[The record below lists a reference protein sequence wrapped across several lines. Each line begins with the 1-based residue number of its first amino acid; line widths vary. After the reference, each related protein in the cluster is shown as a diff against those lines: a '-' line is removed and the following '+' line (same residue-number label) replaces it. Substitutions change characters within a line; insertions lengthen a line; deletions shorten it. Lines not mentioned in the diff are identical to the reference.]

1 MSYFK
6 AKCAEFDPAG
16 GAYIAP
22 LAPLAE
28 FNGPTSK
35 GKEERE
41 KEGKEKRGKRGG
53 KCSGIRVTIR
63 PGFPD
68 TSSFWPLS
76 GRPGGFS
83 KIGGLSGFLAQSAS
97 RPTFERYQLQRRTTA
112 WDK

>member
-41 KEGKEKRGKRGG
+41 RKKGEAVSGG
-53 KCSGIRVTIR
+53 KV
-63 PGFPD
+63 
-68 TSSFWPLS
+68 
-76 GRPGGFS
+76 
-83 KIGGLSGFLAQSAS
+83 
-97 RPTFERYQLQRRTTA
+97 
-112 WDK
+112 

>member
-6 AKCAEFDPAG
+6 AKCTEFDPAG

-41 KEGKEKRGKRGG
+41 RKKGEAVSGG
-53 KCSGIRVTIR
+53 KV
-63 PGFPD
+63 
-68 TSSFWPLS
+68 
-76 GRPGGFS
+76 
-83 KIGGLSGFLAQSAS
+83 
-97 RPTFERYQLQRRTTA
+97 
-112 WDK
+112 